1 MTSSRKSIRCQTWND
16 KHVAGHLKILPNNNM
31 FYQIVFTRIISVNI
45 KYDFLFIIDHT
56 VGAML
61 IHWEVVPYSFY
72 LEMVVVDVNENLI
85 KISNEKKVNDIVVTQ
100 RCVIDYYFTLFFL
113 LFSALK
119 FAGLNLPHLKMY
131 IRLRRWCIELQ
142 TILLHWSIV
151 IYKQPFHRSKPS
163 LWATE

>member
-1 MTSSRKSIRCQTWND
+1 MR
-16 KHVAGHLKILPNNNM
+16 VL
-31 FYQIVFTRIISVNI
+31 
-45 KYDFLFIIDHT
+45 
-56 VGAML
+56 
-61 IHWEVVPYSFY
+61 PYSFY

-131 IRLRRWCIELQ
+131 IRLRR
-142 TILLHWSIV
+142 
-151 IYKQPFHRSKPS
+151 
-163 LWATE
+163 